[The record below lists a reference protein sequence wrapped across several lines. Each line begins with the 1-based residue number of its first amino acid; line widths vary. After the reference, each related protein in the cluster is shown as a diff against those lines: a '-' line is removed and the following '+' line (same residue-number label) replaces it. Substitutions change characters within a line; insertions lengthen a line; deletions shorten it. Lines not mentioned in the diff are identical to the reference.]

1 MKLKD
6 IYDMQMKFAR
16 RITDEKYANLSKQKF
31 SVIAELVEFNEE
43 LPVDMTHK
51 YWKKSNFDEEKMLT
65 ELGDAMLFLFECMAT
80 VDETVSLENEFKF
93 NNMLTDNN
101 PDVHEL
107 FLYNILEDI
116 IKYTLDSDFENALN
130 TIIGLFEWLGVD
142 KNNLTEV
149 LLEKIIKNYERLLK
163 EEWI

>member
-1 MKLKD
+1 MKLKE

-16 RITDEKYANLSKQKF
+16 RITDEKYTDLSKQKF

-51 YWKKSNFDEEKMLT
+51 YWKKNKFNEDKMLT
-65 ELGDAMLFLFECMAT
+65 ELCDTMLFLFECMAT

-93 NNMLTDNN
+93 DNMLTDNN

-116 IKYTLDSDFENALN
+116 IKYTLDSDFENALS
-130 TIIGLFEWLGVD
+130 TTIGLFEWLGVD
-142 KNNLTEV
+142 KHKLTEV
-149 LLEKIIKNYERLLK
+149 LLRKIIRNYERLLK

>member
-1 MKLKD
+1 
-6 IYDMQMKFAR
+6 
-16 RITDEKYANLSKQKF
+16 
-31 SVIAELVEFNEE
+31 
-43 LPVDMTHK
+43 
-51 YWKKSNFDEEKMLT
+51 MLT
-65 ELGDAMLFLFECMAT
+65 ELGDTMLFLFECMAT
-80 VDETVSLENEFKF
+80 VGETVSLENEFKF

-116 IKYTLDSDFENALN
+116 IKYTLDNDFENALN

-142 KNNLTEV
+142 KNKLTEV
-149 LLEKIIKNYERLLK
+149 LLRKIIRNYERLLK